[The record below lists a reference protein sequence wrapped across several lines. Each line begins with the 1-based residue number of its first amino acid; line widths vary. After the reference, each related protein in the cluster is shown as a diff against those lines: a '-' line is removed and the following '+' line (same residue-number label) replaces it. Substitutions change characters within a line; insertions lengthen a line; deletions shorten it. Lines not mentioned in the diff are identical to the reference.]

1 MKIICIGRNYEDH
14 VTELQNERPDSPV
27 IFIKPD
33 SSIILKNQPF
43 FIPDYSNEINYESE
57 VILKI
62 CKLGKSIENKFA
74 KKYYDQVGLGIDFT
88 ARDLQFELKS
98 KGLPWEKAKAFDG
111 SALIGNWINKTEFK
125 NWANNNIVLLE
136 LDYPRR
142 VAQTEEIKKQNTK
155 DLLRSNTD
163 ELINRGGFG
172 SPTIFING
180 DDMYFG
186 NDRMELVRKKI
197 IEETNENE

>member
-14 VTELQNERPDSPV
+14 VSELQNERPDSPV

-43 FIPDYSNEINYESE
+43 FIPDYSNEINYEIE

-62 CKLGKSIENKFA
+62 CKLGKSIEKKFA

-125 NWANNNIVLLE
+125 NLNDINFSLSKNGSSV
-136 LDYPRR
+136 
-142 VAQTEEIKKQNTK
+142 QKGNT
-155 DLLRSNTD
+155 SQMIWNFD
-163 ELINRGGFG
+163 ELISEISKFFTLKIGDVIFTGTPAGVGKVNRGDKLEG
-172 SPTIFING
+172 FINNNHN
-180 DDMYFG
+180 F
-186 NDRMELVRKKI
+186 KI
-197 IEETNENE
+197 NIK

>member
-14 VTELQNERPDSPV
+14 VSELQNERPDSPV

-43 FIPDYSNEINYESE
+43 FIPDYSNEINYEIE
-57 VILKI
+57 FILKI
-62 CKLGKSIENKFA
+62 CKLGKSIEKKFA
-74 KKYYDQVGLGIDFT
+74 KTYYDQVGLGIDFT

-125 NWANNNIVLLE
+125 NLNDINFSMNKNGSLV
-136 LDYPRR
+136 
-142 VAQTEEIKKQNTK
+142 QKGNT
-155 DLLRSNTD
+155 SQMMWNFD
-163 ELINRGGFG
+163 ELISEISKFFTLKIGDVIFTGTPAGVGKVNRGDKLEG
-172 SPTIFING
+172 FINNNHN
-180 DDMYFG
+180 F
-186 NDRMELVRKKI
+186 KI
-197 IEETNENE
+197 NIK